1 MFRRLP
7 PSVSI
12 SLTTV
17 LTGALLAACSTGPD
31 LRTPPPLVRSRVAPP
46 PAPAS
51 APASSASAVALPG
64 DAASAPGA
72 ASAASAPDPLFSST
86 PQLETPAVAARFP
99 EPATTF
105 QLPALDPA
113 RQDFTSASE
122 LQALLQSFTAPGPT
136 ASGENPP
143 AVNVLNVGSSQEGTP
158 IQALLF
164 TRHPSPSPS
173 VIVRGGRPTVLLIG
187 QQHGDEPASAEA
199 LLVVASEL
207 ASGSLQ
213 GLLDRINV
221 LVLPR
226 VNPDGAARG
235 QAAAANGVDLD
246 TDHLLLSTPEARAVA
261 QLARDYRPL
270 VVIDAHEYPI
280 DPTHVDR
287 FGGAQRA
294 DLQLQYASTSGL
306 PDFVMKASEEWFR
319 QPLVSALQ
327 RDGLT
332 VEWSHRPVA
341 DATARRMTMGAA
353 SPDSARN
360 TNGLR
365 NAVSFIVESR
375 GGNLGRTHLNRR
387 VFSHVAAISHVLRSS
402 AQRADDLVKLR
413 KYVDAS
419 VRAELCAGEMQID
432 ARLTP
437 AERVL
442 TLLDPQ
448 TGADITTSVNWDS
461 ALLLRDGKPRSRPCG
476 YWLAPG
482 QTEAVARLRGLGVRV
497 EQLQDAVEMQ
507 GDVNVGAPVA
517 GEREF
522 INFNA
527 PAGSYYVPLSQAWA
541 RLVVAALEPDSAHG
555 LVARKVAE
563 SGSRRLLKVT
573 TVPKVRRTIVP

>member
-1 MFRRLP
+1 MSRRLSR
-7 PSVSI
+7 SVSFP
-12 SLTTV
+12 
-17 LTGALLAACSTGPD
+17 LTGLLAAALLAACGSAPD
-31 LRTPPPLVRSRVAPP
+31 LRTPPPLVRSRIAPP

-51 APASSASAVALPG
+51 APAPAGAAPVLAAPSAPSADPSASAPVATG
-64 DAASAPGA
+64 TSTAP
-72 ASAASAPDPLFSST
+72 
-86 PQLETPAVAARFP
+86 LETPAVAARFP
-99 EPATTF
+99 EPSIAYPLASLAPGRTE
-105 QLPALDPA
+105 
-113 RQDFTSASE
+113 FTSAAE
-122 LQALLQSFTAPGPT
+122 MQALLQSFTAPAST
-136 ASGENPP
+136 ATGENPP
-143 AVNVLNVGSSQEGTP
+143 SVTLLQLGSSQQGTP
-158 IQALLF
+158 LQALLF

-199 LLVVASEL
+199 LLVVAREL

-221 LVLPR
+221 LILPR
-226 VNPDGAARG
+226 VNPDGAVLA

-246 TDHLLLSTPEARAVA
+246 TDHLLLATPEARAVA
-261 QLARDYRPL
+261 ALARDYRPL
-270 VVIDAHEYPI
+270 VVIDAHEYPL
-280 DPTHVDR
+280 DPGHAER

-294 DLQLQYASTSGL
+294 DLLLQYASTAGL

-319 QPLVSALQ
+319 QPLVRALKG
-327 RDGLT
+327 DGLT
-332 VEWSHRPVA
+332 VDWSHRPVG
-341 DATARRMTMGAA
+341 DATARRMAMGAP
-353 SPDSARN
+353 SPDNARN
-360 TNGLR
+360 VNGLR

-387 VFSHVAAISHVLRSS
+387 VFSQVTAISHLLRSS

-419 VRAELCAGEMQID
+419 VRAELCSGEMLID

-437 AERVL
+437 AEHSLVM
-442 TLLDPQ
+442 LDPQ
-448 TGADITTSVNWDS
+448 TGDDKTVAVNWDS

-476 YWLAPG
+476 YWLAAG
-482 QTEAVARLRGLGVRV
+482 QTEAVARLRGLGLRV
-497 EQLQDAVEMQ
+497 EQLLEAVEMQ
-507 GDVNVGAPVA
+507 GDVNTGAPVA

-522 INFNA
+522 LSFNA

-555 LVARKVAE
+555 LVARKVAD
-563 SGSRRLLKVT
+563 GGPRRLVKVT